1 MIRLLR
7 LLAKIRRDDAG
18 QAMIYVAIVAGALVT
33 VLYTT
38 YDLGR
43 LVAAKVMS
51 QNGADAAAL
60 ASVSLKVSVHHTRT
74 LAYLAMTDQAIM
86 ARREILAGIGSLS
99 KFQGS
104 VPSVPTP
111 TQPGAPGVPGVP
123 AAPPAKPT
131 HAEFEDHM
139 KRADQHMDRYQRL
152 RHALRAYNAWI
163 EEDGPRLAAE
173 AARIAYAANVTGM
186 NDHSA
191 AGRAV
196 DQRNM
201 QLLADPGAFVENGGM
216 GTSKFIGG
224 MNFANEGAGKR
235 GVSGKS
241 FVWVKPQVQPLSRGK
256 APLELWAWAAAGP
269 VPAVTIQ
276 GADPREQGLSFKV
289 PVLGEFGLP
298 WYSPRLMRTGK
309 LPDGTDMHGLN
320 SQH

>member
-1 MIRLLR
+1 MTRSFASLFC
-7 LLAKIRRDDAG
+7 LLAVLRRDSRG

-43 LVAAKVMS
+43 LVAAKIMS

-60 ASVSLKVSVHHTRT
+60 ASVSLKVNVHHTRT
-74 LAYLAMTDQAIM
+74 LAYLAMTDQAIL

-99 KFQGS
+99 KFAGS
-104 VPSVPTP
+104 VPTVPTP
-111 TQPGAPGVPGVP
+111 GQPPGP
-123 AAPPAKPT
+123 APAKPT
-131 HAEFEDHM
+131 HAGFEDHM
-139 KRADQHMDRYQRL
+139 KKAEAHMDRYNRL
-152 RHALRAYNAWI
+152 RHALRAYNSWI
-163 EEDGPRLAAE
+163 ETDGPKLAAE

-196 DQRNM
+196 DAKNM
-201 QLLADPGAFVENGGM
+201 RLLADPGAFAENGGL
-216 GTSKFIGG
+216 GTSKFVGG
-224 MNFANEGAGKR
+224 INFANEGAGKR

-241 FVWVKPQVQPLSRGK
+241 FVWVKPAVQPLSRGK
-256 APLELWAWAAAGP
+256 APLELWAWSAAGP
-269 VPAVTIQ
+269 VPASVIQ
-276 GADPREQGLSFKV
+276 KADPREQGISFKV
-289 PVLGEFGLP
+289 PVLGEFGIP

-309 LPDGTDMHGLN
+309 LPDGTDMQGLN

>member
-1 MIRLLR
+1 MTSLLR
-7 LLAKIRRDDAG
+7 LLARIRREDDG
-18 QAMIYVAIVAGALVT
+18 QAMIYVAIVVGALVT

-74 LAYLAMTDQAIM
+74 LAYLAMTDQAVL

-99 KFQGS
+99 KFNGAI
-104 VPSVPTP
+104 PPAP
-111 TQPGAPGVPGVP
+111 APGAPPGP
-123 AAPPAKPT
+123 APAKPT

-139 KRADQHMDRYQRL
+139 KRADSHMDRYNRL
-152 RHALRAYNAWI
+152 RHGLRAYNAWI
-163 EEDGPRLAAE
+163 EEEGPRLAAE

-191 AGRAV
+191 TGRAV
-196 DQRNM
+196 DERNM
-201 QLLADPGAFVENGGM
+201 RLLADPGAFVENGGM
-216 GTSKFIGG
+216 GSSKFIGG

-256 APLELWAWAAAGP
+256 EPLELWAWAAAGP
-269 VPAVTIQ
+269 VPSVTIQ

-289 PVLGEFGLP
+289 PVLGEFGIP

-309 LPDGTDMHGLN
+309 LPDGTDMQGLE

>member
-1 MIRLLR
+1 MRR
-7 LLAKIRRDDAG
+7 MKSLLAGLRRNQAG
-18 QAMIYVAIVAGALVT
+18 QSMIYVAIIAGALVT

-60 ASVSLKVSVHHTRT
+60 ASVSLKVSVHHTRM
-74 LAYLAMTDQAIM
+74 LAYLAMTDQATL
-86 ARREILAGIGSLS
+86 ARREILAGIASLS
-99 KFQGS
+99 KFNGVAS
-104 VPSVPTP
+104 PVPTP
-111 TQPGAPGVPGVP
+111 GQPAGPV
-123 AAPPAKPT
+123 PAKPT
-131 HAEFEDHM
+131 HAAFEDHM
-139 KRADQHMDRYQRL
+139 KRADKHMNQYHRL
-152 RHALRAYNAWI
+152 RHGLRAYNAWI
-163 EEDGPRLAAE
+163 EEEGPKLAAE
-173 AARIAYAANVTGM
+173 AARIAYASNLSTM

-196 DQRNM
+196 DAKNM
-201 QLLADPGAFVENGGM
+201 RLLADPGAFVENGGL

-224 MNFANEGAGKR
+224 LNFANEGAGKR

-241 FVWVKPQVQPLSRGK
+241 FVWVKPHVQPLSRGK

-269 VPAVTIQ
+269 VPASEIQ
-276 GADPREQGLSFKV
+276 KNDPREQGLGFKV

-309 LPDGTDMHGLN
+309 LPDGTDMQGLD

>member
-1 MIRLLR
+1 MMPLLH
-7 LLAKIRRDDAG
+7 LLTRIRREDDA
-18 QAMIYVAIVAGALVT
+18 QAMIYVAIVVGALVT

-51 QNGADAAAL
+51 QNGADSAAL

-74 LAYLAMTDQAIM
+74 LAYLAMTDQAIL
-86 ARREILAGIGSLS
+86 ARREILAGIASLNEFNS
-99 KFQGS
+99 S
-104 VPSVPTP
+104 IPSAPA
-111 TQPGAPGVPGVP
+111 PGAPPGS
-123 AAPPAKPT
+123 PPTKPT
-131 HAEFEDHM
+131 HAGFEDHM
-139 KRADQHMDRYQRL
+139 QRADAHMDRYHRL
-152 RHALRAYNAWI
+152 RHGLRAYNAWI
-163 EEDGPRLAAE
+163 EEEGPRLAAE

-191 AGRAV
+191 TGRAV
-196 DQRNM
+196 DERNM
-201 QLLADPGAFVENGGM
+201 RLLSDPGAFVENGGL
-216 GTSKFIGG
+216 GSSKFIGG

-256 APLELWAWAAAGP
+256 EPLELWAWAAAGP

-276 GADPREQGLSFKV
+276 GTDPREQGLSFKV
-289 PVLGEFGLP
+289 PVLGEFGIP

-309 LPDGTDMHGLN
+309 LPDGTDMQGLN

>member
-1 MIRLLR
+1 MTWLLR
-7 LLAKIRRDDAG
+7 LLGRLRRREDG
-18 QAMIYVAIVAGALVT
+18 QSMIYVAIVAGALVT

-60 ASVSLKVSVHHTRT
+60 AAVSLKVSVHHTRT
-74 LAYLAMTDQAIM
+74 LAYLAMTDQATL
-86 ARREILAGIGSLS
+86 ARREILAGIASLND
-99 KFQGS
+99 FNGQ
-104 VPSVPTP
+104 
-111 TQPGAPGVPGVP
+111 VP
-123 AAPPAKPT
+123 AAPAPGQPPGPAPTKPT
-131 HAEFEDHM
+131 NATFEDHM
-139 KRADQHMDRYQRL
+139 KRADKHMDRYHRL
-152 RHALRAYNAWI
+152 RHGLRAYNAWI
-163 EEDGPRLAAE
+163 EEEGPKLAAE
-173 AARIAYAANVTGM
+173 AARIAYASNVTGM

-196 DQRNM
+196 DERNM
-201 QLLADPGAFVENGGM
+201 RLLADPGAFVENGGL
-216 GTSKFIGG
+216 GSSKFIGG

-256 APLELWAWAAAGP
+256 QPLELWAWAAAGP

-276 GADPREQGLSFKV
+276 NVDPREQGLGFKV
-289 PVLGEFGLP
+289 PVLGEFGIP

-309 LPDGTDMHGLN
+309 LPDGTDMQGLN

>member
-1 MIRLLR
+1 MTSLLC
-7 LLAKIRRDDAG
+7 LLARIRREDDG
-18 QAMIYVAIVAGALVT
+18 QAMIYVAIIVGALVT

-74 LAYLAMTDQAIM
+74 LAYLAMTDQAVL
-86 ARREILAGIGSLS
+86 ARREILAGIASLS
-99 KFQGS
+99 KFNGAI
-104 VPSVPTP
+104 PPAP
-111 TQPGAPGVPGVP
+111 APGAPPGP
-123 AAPPAKPT
+123 APTKPT

-139 KRADQHMDRYQRL
+139 KRADAHMDRYNRL
-152 RHALRAYNAWI
+152 RHGLRAYNAWI
-163 EEDGPRLAAE
+163 EEEGPRLTAE

-191 AGRAV
+191 TGRAV
-196 DQRNM
+196 DERNM
-201 QLLADPGAFVENGGM
+201 RLLADPGAFVENGGM
-216 GTSKFIGG
+216 GSSKFIGG

-256 APLELWAWAAAGP
+256 EPLELWAWAAAGP

-289 PVLGEFGLP
+289 PVLGEFGIP

-309 LPDGTDMHGLN
+309 LPDGTDMQGLE

>member
-1 MIRLLR
+1 MTPLLR
-7 LLAKIRRDDAG
+7 LLARIRRDDDG
-18 QAMIYVAIVAGALVT
+18 QAMIYVAIVVGALVT

-74 LAYLAMTDQAIM
+74 LAYLAMTDQAVL

-99 KFQGS
+99 KFQGV
-104 VPSVPTP
+104 VPSLPA
-111 TQPGAPGVPGVP
+111 PGAPPGT
-123 AAPPAKPT
+123 PPAKPT

-139 KRADQHMDRYQRL
+139 KRAEVHMDRYNRL
-152 RHALRAYNAWI
+152 RHGLRAYNAWI

-191 AGRAV
+191 TGRAV
-196 DQRNM
+196 DARNM
-201 QLLADPGAFVENGGM
+201 QLLSDPGAFVENGGM
-216 GTSKFIGG
+216 GSSKFIGG

-256 APLELWAWAAAGP
+256 EPLELWAWAAAGP

-289 PVLGEFGLP
+289 PVLGEFGIP

-309 LPDGTDMHGLN
+309 LPDGTDMQGLE

>member
-1 MIRLLR
+1 MRQLTRLLV
-7 LLAKIRRDDAG
+7 KIRRDEAG

-60 ASVSLKVSVHHTRT
+60 ASVSLKVSVHHTRS
-74 LAYLAMTDQAIM
+74 LAYLAMTDQAIL

-99 KFQGS
+99 KFTGV
-104 VPSVPTP
+104 VPTVPTP
-111 TQPGAPGVPGVP
+111 PQPGAP
-123 AAPPAKPT
+123 AQPPAKPT
-131 HAEFEDHM
+131 HAEFEQHM
-139 KRADQHMDRYQRL
+139 KQAEVYMDRYHRL

-163 EEDGPRLAAE
+163 EEEGPRLAAE
-173 AARIAYAANVTGM
+173 AARIAYAANVSGM

-201 QLLADPGAFVENGGM
+201 KLLSDPGAFVENGGM
-216 GTSKFIGG
+216 DSSKFIGG

-256 APLELWAWAAAGP
+256 QPLELWAWAAAGP
-269 VPAVTIQ
+269 VPAVTLQ
-276 GADPREQGLSFKV
+276 GADAREQALSFKV
-289 PVLGEFGLP
+289 PVLGEFGIP

-309 LPDGTDMHGLN
+309 LPDGTEMQGLN

>member
-1 MIRLLR
+1 MTTLLHKLR
-7 LLAKIRRDDAG
+7 RIRRDDDG
-18 QAMIYVAIVAGALVT
+18 QALIYVAIVAGALVT

-43 LVAAKVMS
+43 LIAAKVMS

-60 ASVSLKVSVHHTRT
+60 AAVSLKVSVHHTRA
-74 LAYLAMTDQAIM
+74 LAYLAMTDQAIL

-99 KFQGS
+99 DFQGAIPT
-104 VPSVPTP
+104 VPAPG
-111 TQPGAPGVPGVP
+111 QDPGA
-123 AAPPAKPT
+123 PAKPT
-131 HAEFEDHM
+131 HAAFEEHM
-139 KRADQHMDRYQRL
+139 KRADRHMDRYHRL

-163 EEDGPRLAAE
+163 EEEGPALAAE
-173 AARIAYAANVTGM
+173 AARIAYASNVSGM

-201 QLLADPGAFVENGGM
+201 RLLSDPGAFVENGGL
-216 GTSKFIGG
+216 GSSKFIGG

-241 FVWVKPQVQPLSRGK
+241 FVWVKPQVQPLARGK
-256 APLELWAWAAAGP
+256 EPLELWAWAAAGP

-276 GADPREQGLSFKV
+276 GVDPREQGLSIKV
-289 PVLGEFGLP
+289 PVLGELGIP

-309 LPDGTDMHGLN
+309 LPDGTDMQGLD

>member
-1 MIRLLR
+1 MTPLLR
-7 LLAKIRRDDAG
+7 LLARIRREDDG
-18 QAMIYVAIVAGALVT
+18 QAMIYVAIVVGALVT

-60 ASVSLKVSVHHTRT
+60 ASVSLKVSVHHTRA
-74 LAYLAMTDQAIM
+74 LAYLAMTDQAVL

-99 KFQGS
+99 KFQGV
-104 VPSVPTP
+104 VPSLPA
-111 TQPGAPGVPGVP
+111 PGAPPGT
-123 AAPPAKPT
+123 PPTKPT

-139 KRADQHMDRYQRL
+139 KRAETHMDRYNRL

-191 AGRAV
+191 TGRAV
-196 DQRNM
+196 DARNM
-201 QLLADPGAFVENGGM
+201 QLLSDPGAFVENGGM
-216 GTSKFIGG
+216 GSSKFIGG

-256 APLELWAWAAAGP
+256 EPLELWAWAAAGP

-289 PVLGEFGLP
+289 PVLGEFGIP

-309 LPDGTDMHGLN
+309 LPDGTDMQGLE

>member
-1 MIRLLR
+1 MRFLLH
-7 LLAKIRRDDAG
+7 LLARIRREDSG

-60 ASVSLKVSVHHTRT
+60 ASVSLKVSIHHTRT
-74 LAYLAMTDQAIM
+74 LAYLAMTDQAIL
-86 ARREILAGIGSLS
+86 ARREILAGIGSLNS
-99 KFQGS
+99 FSGS
-104 VPSVPTP
+104 VPSAPAP
-111 TQPGAPGVPGVP
+111 GQPPGAPPG
-123 AAPPAKPT
+123 KPT
-131 HAEFEDHM
+131 HAAFEEHM
-139 KRADQHMDRYQRL
+139 KRANQHMDRYHRL

-173 AARIAYAANVTGM
+173 AARIAYAANVSGM

-196 DQRNM
+196 DARNM
-201 QLLADPGAFVENGGM
+201 RLLSDPGAFVENGGL
-216 GTSKFIGG
+216 GSSKFIGG

-241 FVWVKPQVQPLSRGK
+241 FVWVKPQVQPLSRGA

-269 VPAVTIQ
+269 VPAATIQ
-276 GADPREQGLSFKV
+276 SSDPREQGLGLKV
-289 PVLGEFGLP
+289 PPLGEFGIP
-298 WYSPRLMRTGK
+298 WYSPRLMKTGK
-309 LPDGTDMHGLN
+309 LPDGTDMQGLN

>member
-1 MIRLLR
+1 MTSLLR
-7 LLAKIRRDDAG
+7 LLDKIRRQDDG
-18 QAMIYVAIVAGALVT
+18 QSMIYVAIVAGALVT

-74 LAYLAMTDQAIM
+74 LAYLAMTDQAIL
-86 ARREILAGIGSLS
+86 ARREILAGIASLS
-99 KFQGS
+99 QFNG
-104 VPSVPTP
+104 VAPSLP
-111 TQPGAPGVPGVP
+111 APGQPPVP
-123 AAPPAKPT
+123 APAKPT
-131 HAEFEDHM
+131 HAAFEDHM
-139 KRADQHMDRYQRL
+139 KRADQHMDRYNRL
-152 RHALRAYNAWI
+152 RHGLRAYNAWI
-163 EEDGPRLAAE
+163 EEEGPKLAAE
-173 AARIAYAANVTGM
+173 AARIAYAANVSGM

-191 AGRAV
+191 TGRAV

-201 QLLADPGAFVENGGM
+201 RLLSDPGAFVENGGL

-241 FVWVKPQVQPLSRGK
+241 FVWVKPQVQPLSRGA

-276 GADPREQGLSFKV
+276 GTDPREQGLSFKV

-309 LPDGTDMHGLN
+309 LPDGTDMQGLN